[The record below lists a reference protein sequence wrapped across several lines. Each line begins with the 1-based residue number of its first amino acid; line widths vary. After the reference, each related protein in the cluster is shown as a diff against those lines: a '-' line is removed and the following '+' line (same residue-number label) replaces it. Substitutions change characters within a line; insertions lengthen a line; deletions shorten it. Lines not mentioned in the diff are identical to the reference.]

1 MNNNEINPGQEMW
14 EESKESEM
22 WFQGGQSV
30 SRKKECFSECCTVFY
45 LLLILLSNLPGIPL
59 GTEYKF

>member
-1 MNNNEINPGQEMW
+1 MW

-59 GTEYKF
+59 GTEYKL